1 MSSDSLLLE
10 ERKYLRDLLRR
21 QDDGSEA
28 VVLVGSWARGTYV
41 SPLSDIDVLLVGGSV
56 PREAPVGVQLLR
68 VSLDELRSRVA
79 SGDDFLQWAL
89 RYGTALKGRRLWE
102 KLRGELLERAPWP
115 EPDVK
120 VRQAARRYRVAKALF
135 DMGDLD
141 AAQEEAR
148 FALAHLA
155 RAQLLSGHIFPL
167 SRPELP
173 GQLRTKGHQEL
184 ADSLERSNS
193 SGPLSARELE
203 EMLSLIARRLES
215 HGDSTFGRSPAD
227 G

>member
-56 PREAPVGVQLLR
+56 PREAPPGVQLLR
-68 VSLDELRSRVA
+68 VSLNELRARVA

-89 RYGTALKGRRLWE
+89 RYGMALKGRRRWE
-102 KLRGELLERAPWP
+102 KLREELLQRALWP

-148 FALAHLA
+148 FALSHLA
-155 RAQLLSGHIFPL
+155 RAQLLSQHVFPL

-173 GQLRTKGHQEL
+173 DQLRALGHREL
-184 ADSLERSNS
+184 ADGLERSNS
-193 SGPLSARELE
+193 PVDLPTSELE
-203 EMLSLIARRLES
+203 ELLSLIARRLEA
-215 HGDSTFGRSPAD
+215 HGDSTSGRSPAD